1 MGEVLAELHASDEA
15 LFAAAE
21 EKLLSAYEISSEK
34 PAEKK
39 LIYAR
44 VTRDEVERFW
54 PVFSSHEMEL
64 EKAKELLYNS
74 HIKKAFL

>member
-1 MGEVLAELHASDEA
+1 MAREKSPQEI
-15 LFAAAE
+15 AAAE

-44 VTRDEVERFW
+44 VTRDEVERF
-54 PVFSSHEMEL
+54 
-64 EKAKELLYNS
+64 
-74 HIKKAFL
+74 